1 MDTQANYRS
10 LSSTESRLVLG
21 LTEEGRRELTR
32 RDAIKRFELS
42 AKTADDILKNLVRKG
57 WLARAGHG
65 KYLLIPPEW
74 GATPTGESNV
84 LALASQL
91 TSDGY
96 IAFSTAAAHWGLTTQ
111 LRSVIWVVTRTHARN
126 RRINDSEVRFARLP
140 IKAMFAIERVDV
152 YGYPVPMS
160 DREKTVLD
168 CIAYPDRAGGIAEAS
183 AILAKA
189 ARRWQWEKAIDYLER
204 LGNTAL
210 IQKVGYLCTAAQLA
224 MPDTLR
230 SRLRKR
236 LKPSS
241 RTYLVPHVRGGGE
254 PLFKSRYDR
263 EWGVVVNID
272 PGLLFKV

>member
-1 MDTQANYRS
+1 METRGNYRS

-21 LTEEGRRELTR
+21 LSEEGRRELTR
-32 RDAIKRFELS
+32 RDAIERFALS
-42 AKTADDILKNLVRKG
+42 AKSADDILQSLVRKG
-57 WLARAGHG
+57 WLARAGRG

-74 GATPTGESNV
+74 GATPLGESNT

-111 LRSVIWVVTRTHARN
+111 LRSVIWIVTRTHARN
-126 RRINDSEVRFARLP
+126 RHINDSEVRFVRLP
-140 IKAMFAIERVDV
+140 VTAMFAIERVEV

-168 CIAYPDRAGGIAEAS
+168 CIAFPDRAGGIAEAS

-189 ARRWQWEKAIDYLER
+189 ARRWQWEKAVDYLER

-210 IQKVGYLCTAAQLA
+210 IQKFGYLCSAAHLA
-224 MPDTLR
+224 LPDPLR
-230 SRLRKR
+230 TRLRTR

-241 RTYLVPHVRGGGE
+241 RTYLVPRRRGTMA
-254 PLFKSRYDR
+254 PCYDS
-263 EWGVVVNID
+263 EWGVVVNVD
-272 PGLLFKV
+272 PHFLFKI

>member
-1 MDTQANYRS
+1 METRGNYRS

-21 LTEEGRRELTR
+21 LSEEGRRELTR
-32 RDAIKRFELS
+32 RDAIERFALS
-42 AKTADDILKNLVRKG
+42 AKSADDILRSLVRKG
-57 WLARAGHG
+57 WLARAGRG

-74 GATPTGESNV
+74 GATPLGESNT

-91 TSDGY
+91 TPDGY

-111 LRSVIWVVTRTHARN
+111 LRSVIWVVTRKHARN
-126 RRINDSEVRFARLP
+126 RHINDSEVRFVRLP
-140 IKAMFAIERVDV
+140 LKAMFAIGRVEV

-168 CIAYPDRAGGIAEAS
+168 CIAFPDRAGGIAEAS

-189 ARRWQWEKAIDYLER
+189 ARRWQWEKAVDYLER

-210 IQKVGYLCTAAQLA
+210 IQKFGYLCSAAHLTL
-224 MPDTLR
+224 PDSLR
-230 SRLRKR
+230 ARLRTR

-241 RTYLVPHVRGGGE
+241 RTYLVPRARGTSE
-254 PLFKSRYDR
+254 PHYDR
-263 EWGVVVNID
+263 EWGVVVNVD
-272 PGLLFKV
+272 PDSLFKI

>member
-1 MDTQANYRS
+1 MDTRENYRS

-21 LTEEGRRELTR
+21 LSEEGRRELTR
-32 RDAIKRFELS
+32 RDAIERFALS
-42 AKTADDILKNLVRKG
+42 AKSADDILQSLVRKG
-57 WLARAGHG
+57 WLARAGRG

-74 GATPTGESNV
+74 GATPLGESNT

-91 TSDGY
+91 TPDGY

-140 IKAMFAIERVDV
+140 AKAMFAIERVDV

-168 CIAYPDRAGGIAEAS
+168 CISYPDRAGGIAEAS

-210 IQKVGYLCTAAQLA
+210 IQKFGYLCSAAHLA
-224 MPDTLR
+224 LPDSLR

-241 RTYLVPHVRGGGE
+241 RTYLVSRKRGAGE
-254 PLFKSRYDR
+254 SRYDR

-272 PGLLFKV
+272 PGSLFKI

>member
-1 MDTQANYRS
+1 MNTPANYRS

-32 RDAIKRFELS
+32 RDAIERFELS

-111 LRSVIWVVTRTHARN
+111 LRNVIWVVTRTHARN

-210 IQKVGYLCTAAQLA
+210 IQKVGYLCDAAHLA
-224 MPDTLR
+224 LPDSLR

-236 LKPSS
+236 FKPSS
-241 RTYLVPHVRGGGE
+241 RTYLVPRKRGAGE
-254 PLFKSRYDR
+254 SRYDR

-272 PGLLFKV
+272 PGSLFRI

>member
-1 MDTQANYRS
+1 MDDPGNYRS

-21 LTEEGRRELTR
+21 LSEQGRRELTR
-32 RDAIKRFELS
+32 RDAIERFALS
-42 AKTADDILKNLVRKG
+42 AKTADDILQSLVRKG
-57 WLARAGHG
+57 WLVRAGRG

-74 GATPTGESNV
+74 GATPLGESNT

-91 TSDGY
+91 TPDGY
-96 IAFSTAAAHWGLTTQ
+96 IAFSTAAANWGLTTQ

-126 RRINDSEVRFARLP
+126 RHINDSEVRFARLP
-140 IKAMFAIERVDV
+140 EKAMFAIERVDV

-168 CIAYPDRAGGIAEAS
+168 CIAYPDRAGGVSEAS

-189 ARRWQWEKAIDYLER
+189 ARHWQWAKVIDYLER

-210 IQKVGYLCTAAQLA
+210 IQKVGYLCDAAHLA
-224 MPDTLR
+224 LPDPLR
-230 SRLRKR
+230 ERLRKR

-241 RTYLVPHVRGGGE
+241 RTYLVPRARGTVAPHYEG
-254 PLFKSRYDR
+254 K
-263 EWGVVVNID
+263 WGVVVNVD
-272 PGLLFKV
+272 PNSLFKI

>member
-1 MDTQANYRS
+1 METRGNYRS

-21 LTEEGRRELTR
+21 LSEEGRRELTR
-32 RDAIKRFELS
+32 RDAIERFALS
-42 AKTADDILKNLVRKG
+42 AKSADDILQSLVRKG
-57 WLARAGHG
+57 WLARAGRG

-74 GATPTGESNV
+74 GATPLGESNT

-126 RRINDSEVRFARLP
+126 RHINDSEVRFVRLP
-140 IKAMFAIERVDV
+140 VTAMFAIERVEV

-168 CIAYPDRAGGIAEAS
+168 CIAFPDRAGGIAEAS

-189 ARRWQWEKAIDYLER
+189 ARRWQWEKAVDYLER

-210 IQKVGYLCTAAQLA
+210 IQKFGYLCSAAHLA
-224 MPDTLR
+224 LPDPLR
-230 SRLRKR
+230 TRLRTR

-241 RTYLVPHVRGGGE
+241 RTYLVPRRRGTMA
-254 PLFKSRYDR
+254 PCYDS
-263 EWGVVVNID
+263 EWGVVVNVD
-272 PGLLFKV
+272 PHFLFKI